1 MHVRER
7 STKFAAYRI
16 AGENFR
22 EFRELQAIR
31 KILSG
36 NVLFLL
42 TKIEQYR
49 WFAKIFSRENFPLYG
64 KSKPFHED
72 FWSCAVH

>member
-1 MHVRER
+1 MTPHSWKTMHVRER

-49 WFAKIFSRENFPLYG
+49 
-64 KSKPFHED
+64 
-72 FWSCAVH
+72 